1 MKYENAGASAD
12 IEEESEKQLYG
23 GANPQRQEPF
33 DPRQVDIVPRT
44 MVISNIVDR
53 LESGGIYLQPD
64 YQRRGNLWNEKQQ
77 SRLIESLIIRI
88 PLPSFY
94 FDGDDEDSYIVVDGL
109 QRLYAIKRFMVDKD
123 LRLTELEYLTDLEG
137 QGYDDLPKPMQRRI
151 RENEIMVFLI
161 RKGTPANV
169 RISIFTRI
177 NTGGMVLTPA
187 EIKNSVYRGQA
198 AELLRTLAA
207 TDEFRTVTRGKIHP
221 ERMEDCEFVNRFMA
235 FYLLDIEDY
244 KGNLEKQLNDAMLL
258 LQSATTEQIEKY
270 KQDFVL
276 AMQRCIQVFGNNAF
290 RKIDKNGNYARIN
303 KPLYESV
310 SVVFARMSDAEF
322 QGLLSNKEKWLKQY
336 EELLHDEEFVG
347 YITNGTAKVE
357 SVKGRYGMLETKLR
371 ECFL

>member
-1 MKYENAGASAD
+1 MNNFGYSFSRD

-23 GANPQRQEPF
+23 GDNPQRQEPF

-53 LESGGIYLQPD
+53 LESGGIDLQPD

-123 LRLTELEYLTDLEG
+123 LRLTELEYLTYLEG

-207 TDEFRTVTRGKIHP
+207 TDEFCTVTRGKIHP

-235 FYLLDIEDY
+235 FCRILYPDSKL
-244 KGNLEKQLNDAMLL
+244 GSLEKLHLFY
-258 LQSATTEQIEKY
+258 EQP
-270 KQDFVL
+270 DFGYQHIMRTMDL
-276 AMQRCIQVFGNNAF
+276 MYEHYNEYIAHLFSYSG
-290 RKIDKNGNYARIN
+290 KIFC
-303 KPLYESV
+303 LY
-310 SVVFARMSDAEF
+310 R
-322 QGLLSNKEKWLKQY
+322 
-336 EELLHDEEFVG
+336 HP
-347 YITNGTAKVE
+347 
-357 SVKGRYGMLETKLR
+357 
-371 ECFL
+371 